1 MAIIVDEQITI
12 HLKGEAL
19 RLNFASCGHGDPAKN
34 WVLLH
39 GMGSSRLAYRPMME
53 RWPFPGKVYAVDL
66 PGFGASGHLK
76 QPHSLDDY
84 VAAVGALM
92 DERSIDHP
100 VILGHSFGGLVAA
113 EVIAQLPHRVK
124 GGVLVSSAGFFP
136 PQNALTP
143 TRHVWLN
150 RIGIWVTGLEYFGL
164 RMVRALGLDPAI
176 LTRNDRRRLQYGWRH
191 AIEMARMPKF
201 YEDPDLLEKI
211 VAAKRPIAFIH
222 GDRDPLF
229 PLAELRQVIGLT
241 FPIWVMPSAG
251 HLPYDTDLD
260 YFLDILRQAVQPWL

>member
-1 MAIIVDEQITI
+1 MAVVVDEQISI
-12 HLKGEAL
+12 HLKGQTI
-19 RLNFASCGHGDPAKN
+19 RLNFALSGQGDFTKN
-34 WVLLH
+34 WILIH

-53 RWPFPGKVYAVDL
+53 RWPFPGRVYAVDL

-84 VAAVGALM
+84 VTAVGALIGG
-92 DERSIDHP
+92 RSIDRP

-113 EVIAQLPHRVK
+113 EVIAQLPHLVK

-136 PQNALTP
+136 PQNAMAP

-150 RIGIWVTGLEYFGL
+150 RIGIWATGFEYFGL
-164 RMVRALGLDPAI
+164 RMVRALGLDPAV

-191 AIEMARMPKF
+191 AIEMARMPEF
-201 YEDPDLLEKI
+201 YDDPRLLEKV
-211 VAAKRPIAFIH
+211 VAAKRPIVLIH
-222 GDRDPLF
+222 GERDPLF
-229 PLAELRQVIGLT
+229 PLSELRRVIGPT
-241 FPIWVMPSAG
+241 FPIWVMPGAG

-260 YFLDILRQAVQPWL
+260 QFLNILRQAVQSWF